1 MKTLF
6 ISLCLLIFVSSASAT
21 VYKWVDD
28 KGVENYADD
37 MSKVPPGYRDKVEEV
52 TLPKT
57 GPSAPSQTL
66 PKNIIVGARSGETTT
81 KAPPISQTLIREG
94 DFAIKLVE
102 ALMVGQAKSEAEA
115 ESMLASVG
123 IAPQNGWIADYPVTP
138 DIIGELEKAVG
149 EAADA
154 KRLPIGR
161 DEALKTFRTAAAELE
176 LPIIAEVP
184 DRYAESP
191 PPTNSQYTEPSVI
204 NNYYDAEG
212 PPVVTYYP
220 PPPDYYYLY
229 AWIPS
234 PFWYTGFYFPGFYV
248 LQDFHRVI
256 FINRHLCVITNHIR
270 DHRTGRIFTLDPVG
284 RHGGRIRGGEDTH
297 HRRGFN
303 SMEARNGARSIFE
316 RSREPGSSGH
326 ASIPRM
332 DRGLN
337 SRNPDTSKSI
347 PRHGHERQPIYNR
360 EERPLRFNHR
370 DGALQRPPVTN
381 QRINK
386 NPGETNNRNPD
397 TSKSISR
404 SGTERQPFYNREG
417 RPLGFNG
424 RNVDQG
430 RPPVIDHRMKKIP
443 GETGPRGMRDRIF
456 RQPNNMSRRNEA
468 RLQRPSAGE
477 TRSFS
482 LPSRGNERSFSPP
495 LQGRDKHLSSSPM
508 SRRGFFKPHQE
519 VNRGNRLGSRGF

>member
-1 MKTLF
+1 MRILF
-6 ISLCLLIFVSSASAT
+6 TILCLLIFVSSASAT

-37 MSKVPPGYRDKVEEV
+37 VSKVPTGYRDKVEEV

-57 GPSAPSQTL
+57 GPSAPSQTP
-66 PKNIIVGARSGETTT
+66 PKNVIVGARSGETITE
-81 KAPPISQTLIREG
+81 APPISQTLIREG

-102 ALMVGQAKSEAEA
+102 ALKIGQAKSEAEA

-123 IAPQNGWIADYPVTP
+123 IAPRNGWIADYPVTP

-154 KRLPIGR
+154 KRLPIGK

-176 LPIIAEVP
+176 LPIIAEGS

-191 PPTNSQYTEPSVI
+191 SPTNPQYTEPSVI
-204 NNYYDAEG
+204 NNYYYAEG

-248 LQDFHRVI
+248 LQDFHKVI

-270 DHRTGRIFTLDPVG
+270 DHRTGRILTVDPAG
-284 RHGGRIRGGEDTH
+284 RHAGRNWGGEDSPR
-297 HRRGFN
+297 RRGFY
-303 SMEARNGARSIFE
+303 STEARNGARSIFE
-316 RSREPGSSGH
+316 RSREWAGSGH
-326 ASIPRM
+326 ASIPKM

-347 PRHGHERQPIYNR
+347 SRH
-360 EERPLRFNHR
+360 
-370 DGALQRPPVTN
+370 
-381 QRINK
+381 
-386 NPGETNNRNPD
+386 
-397 TSKSISR
+397 
-404 SGTERQPFYNREG
+404 GTERQSFYNREG
-417 RPLGFNG
+417 RPLRFNG
-424 RNVDQG
+424 RNGEQR

-443 GETGPRGMRDRIF
+443 GETGPYGMRDRTF
-456 RQPNNMSRRNEA
+456 RQPNNINRQNETS
-468 RLQRPSAGE
+468 LNRPSAGE
-477 TRSFS
+477 IRLFS

-495 LQGRDKHLSSSPM
+495 PQGRDKHLSSSPM
-508 SRRGFFKPHQE
+508 SKRGFSKPHQE
-519 VNRGNRLGSRGF
+519 VSRGNRLESRGF

>member
-1 MKTLF
+1 MRTLYI
-6 ISLCLLIFVSSASAT
+6 ISCLLIFVSSASAA

-28 KGVENYADD
+28 KGVENFAEDV
-37 MSKVPPGYRDKVEEV
+37 SKVPPDYRDKVEEV
-52 TLPKT
+52 ALPKT
-57 GPSAPSQTL
+57 GPSAPAQTP
-66 PKNIIVGARSGETTT
+66 PKDIMVGAQSGETTT

-102 ALMVGQAKSEAEA
+102 ALKLGQAKSEAEA

-138 DIIGELEKAVG
+138 DIIGELEEAVG

-176 LPIIAEVP
+176 LPIIAEGP
-184 DRYAESP
+184 DRYAETP
-191 PPTNSQYTEPSVI
+191 PSTNSQYTDPSVI
-204 NNYYDAEG
+204 DHYYDAEG

-220 PPPDYYYLY
+220 PPPDYFYLY

-256 FINRHLCVITNHIR
+256 FINTHLCVITNHIR
-270 DHRTGRIFTLDPVG
+270 DHRTGRIFTLDPAR
-284 RHGGRIRGGEDTH
+284 RHDRRIWGGEDTP
-297 HRRGFN
+297 HRRGFY
-303 SMEARNGARSIFE
+303 SREARNGARSIFE
-316 RSREPGSSGH
+316 RSRERGSSGH
-326 ASIPRM
+326 ASMPAI
-332 DRGLN
+332 DRGRNHEN
-337 SRNPDTSKSI
+337 SDYSKSI
-347 PRHGHERQPIYNR
+347 PRNGHERQPIYNR
-360 EERPLRFNHR
+360 EERPSRFNHR
-370 DGALQRPPVTN
+370 DGGPQRTPVTN
-381 QRINK
+381 RRIDK
-386 NPGETNNRNPD
+386 NPGEINNRNPD
-397 TSKSISR
+397 YSKSIPR
-404 SGTERQPFYNREG
+404 TGHEKQPFYRREG

-430 RPPVIDHRMKKIP
+430 RPPVIDHRMNKIP
-443 GETGPRGMRDRIF
+443 GETGPHAMRDRTF
-456 RQPNNMSRRNEA
+456 RQQNNMNRQNEA

-508 SRRGFFKPHQE
+508 SKRGFFEPHQE
-519 VNRGNRLGSRGF
+519 VNRGNRLGSRAF